1 MQGLNGKPAAGDMNA
16 FFSDVSSRCERS
28 GVEDDRLRVGLGSV
42 REEVKFRGGEDQGRK
57 G

>member
-28 GVEDDRLRVGLGSV
+28 GVEDDKLRVGLGSV